1 MEEIMK
7 IIISLHRRDQEISG
21 KPKRFTD
28 TGETMFH
35 HVPRTEGTKVYSDTF
50 GIGYLHV
57 SRGLET

>member
-35 HVPRTEGTKVYSDTF
+35 HVPRTEGAKQLPDTEVSDT
-50 GIGYLHV
+50 LHV
-57 SRGLET
+57 SRG